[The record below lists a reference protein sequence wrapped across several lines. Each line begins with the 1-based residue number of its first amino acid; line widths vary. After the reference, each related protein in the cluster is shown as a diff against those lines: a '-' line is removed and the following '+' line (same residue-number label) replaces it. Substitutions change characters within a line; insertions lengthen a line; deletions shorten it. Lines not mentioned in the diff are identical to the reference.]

1 MVEALKLEGLSI
13 PAGFNEIGNGI
24 DEKTQKKKKKRLDSR
39 KIYLVL
45 HHSNHFAFPISKIL
59 RRLLKMFNLK
69 FRVSISFNYRVFT
82 PTSKKIKK
90 KSIKFIMWNADMKTT
105 IIDNLGSEFAD
116 KSQNIFP
123 RETIVNTHT
132 T

>member
-69 FRVSISFNYRVFT
+69 FRVSISFNVFSSLST
-82 PTSKKIKK
+82 IILSDANRKLLAGIDCLDKMKRNCNCKIKTEDGLC
-90 KSIKFIMWNADMKTT
+90 FY
-105 IIDNLGSEFAD
+105 G
-116 KSQNIFP
+116 
-123 RETIVNTHT
+123 
-132 T
+132 